1 MWLLVFRKVD
11 GDKRLL
17 AAEQFIGQRQ
27 GGFGLAGA
35 ARPHKQEHALR
46 AVLRR
51 QTGFA
56 GAQALRNG
64 IESTVLTDNAFRQTV
79 LKAQQFRL
87 LVLHQGRERYARPVG
102 DNGGD
107 GTRVHIQ
114 PQQRC
119 ILLHG
124 SKLHLKV
131 RNLSLAGDIRAA
143 GKQFLRQRQLLAVPG
158 FPFVE
163 LQNDGDFFLS
173 DGSQTLAVGGI
184 THRDILQ
191 QRLLLHSKG
200 RELRFHAGQRLRH
213 RIQAHTDTGRGGIQ
227 QIHRLVRKLASGQ
240 IASGERD
247 GGFNRFIGNMHAMML
262 RVA

>member
-1 MWLLVFRKVD
+1 M
-11 GDKRLL
+11 
-17 AAEQFIGQRQ
+17 
-27 GGFGLAGA
+27 
-35 ARPHKQEHALR
+35 
-46 AVLRR
+46 
-51 QTGFA
+51 
-56 GAQALRNG
+56 
-64 IESTVLTDNAFRQTV
+64 

-107 GTRVHIQ
+107 GTRIHIQ
-114 PQQRC
+114 PQQRG

-131 RNLSLAGDIRAA
+131 RNLPLTGDIRAA
-143 GKQFLRQRQLLAVPG
+143 GKQFFREFQLLAVPG

-173 DGSQTLAVGGI
+173 DGGQTFAVGGI
-184 THRDILQ
+184 AHRDILQ
-191 QRLLLHSKG
+191 QRLLFHSQG
-200 RELRFHAGQRLRH
+200 RELRLHAGQRLRNSVE
-213 RIQAHTDTGRGGIQ
+213 AHTDTGRGGIQ

-247 GGFNRFIGNMHAMML
+247 GGFNRFIGNMHAMVL